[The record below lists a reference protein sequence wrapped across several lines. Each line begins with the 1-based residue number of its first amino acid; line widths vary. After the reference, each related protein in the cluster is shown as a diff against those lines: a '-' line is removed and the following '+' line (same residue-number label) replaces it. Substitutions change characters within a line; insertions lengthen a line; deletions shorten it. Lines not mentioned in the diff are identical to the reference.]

1 MSASELTVERLLRA
15 HAPHAPETLRT
26 RVLALESA
34 PQRRNT
40 PSRRLVLVALPA
52 AIAIAVLAAV
62 VLVPDTGRRRYWR
75 NRRFVRSRPRR
86 LQAASDG
93 SKLRRTGPTP
103 AHGRIASG

>member
-52 AIAIAVLAAV
+52 ALAIAGLAAV
-62 VLVPDTGRRRYWR
+62 VPGGVGSGSPRAVPANQALSSNVPGSAGGGGGTRR
-75 NRRFVRSRPRR
+75 SARP
-86 LQAASDG
+86 
-93 SKLRRTGPTP
+93 
-103 AHGRIASG
+103 